1 MRIDLLAS
9 LLLFGLTVEGGGIIR
24 PKECYTCQSTL
35 ESNICGEGNIFPNFM
50 TKYCT
55 VNQFYC
61 IKVIE
66 KAGRTPLVYRKC
78 SHYDCAQEK
87 NERTGEIIACSICS
101 DSLCNSATVSST
113 LSFTVYLLMMAI
125 VYYHLK
131 ILSLLD
137 QS

>member
-66 KAGRTPLVYRKC
+66 KAQRDHLAKLDNPKYENPPLEFTFLWG
-78 SHYDCAQEK
+78 SEK
-87 NERTGEIIACSICS
+87 
-101 DSLCNSATVSST
+101 
-113 LSFTVYLLMMAI
+113 
-125 VYYHLK
+125 
-131 ILSLLD
+131 
-137 QS
+137 